1 MIHYINDDKELK
13 SECLIEMANQVWPG
27 AYDVRRMQ
35 DAIDRTI
42 KHSDF
47 SSLSSLI

>member
-35 DAIDRTI
+35 EAIDRTI
-42 KHSDF
+42 NIAAWHGSK
-47 SSLSSLI
+47 LVG